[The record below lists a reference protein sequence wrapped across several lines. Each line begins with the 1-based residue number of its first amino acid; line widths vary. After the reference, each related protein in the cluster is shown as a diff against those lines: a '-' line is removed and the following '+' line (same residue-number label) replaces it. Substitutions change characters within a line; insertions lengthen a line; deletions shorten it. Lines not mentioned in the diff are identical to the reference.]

1 MFNMDAGGT
10 ASAVMTKITKR
21 YGKKKSAPELKEMA
35 LKAFKKAAMLPLKSK
50 DGEEQLVIK
59 TAAFNKDLTP
69 RTVRYVQPSGGQ
81 YIEMDQAPT
90 IKNGALL
97 SIPFMVRPFIMSKD
111 KYGLTYTMITDLVVY
126 STGTGRPVASM
137 EAIETVGRP
146 YQLSLSEG
154 KDDRTYLNINDEAN
168 CSFEMRTPSVEVV
181 FSDLTG
187 DGTFGKIPGVTQ
199 QGAKYNATTKEDLS
213 NPASVA
219 FFDYVEKM
227 QNDIIDYSIQH
238 PKLLVK
244 LKEESKE
251 EADELVAETGEN
263 FDDAFRGIITDSF
276 NAPVSKREE
285 DDYRQLKFS
294 QNVYS
299 KNGNK
304 NVLPMT
310 DITGATIT
318 VESVQRGALVA
329 PVLKPSVYFMAD
341 GKFGMKLSI
350 SLIHGLRIDTN
361 PEASDS
367 GSSGCLYE
375 VEEPPAKRQRM
386 SPSE

>member
-1 MFNMDAGGT
+1 
-10 ASAVMTKITKR
+10 
-21 YGKKKSAPELKEMA
+21 
-35 LKAFKKAAMLPLKSK
+35 
-50 DGEEQLVIK
+50 
-59 TAAFNKDLTP
+59 
-69 RTVRYVQPSGGQ
+69 
-81 YIEMDQAPT
+81 
-90 IKNGALL
+90 
-97 SIPFMVRPFIMSKD
+97 
-111 KYGLTYTMITDLVVY
+111 
-126 STGTGRPVASM
+126 M

-154 KDDRTYLNINDEAN
+154 KDDRTYLNINDDSN
-168 CSFEMRTPSVEVV
+168 CSFEMRSVPTEVV

-187 DGTFGKIPGVTQ
+187 DGTFGKIPGVTE

-238 PKLLVK
+238 PKLLAK

-285 DDYRQLKFS
+285 DAYRQLKFS

-304 NVLPMT
+304 NVLPMQDT
-310 DITGATIT
+310 TGQAIT
-318 VESVQRGALVA
+318 VESVQRGALIA

-350 SLIHGLRIDTN
+350 SLTHGIRIDSN
-361 PEASDS
+361 PESTDS

-375 VEEPPAKRQRM
+375 VDEPPAKRQRM